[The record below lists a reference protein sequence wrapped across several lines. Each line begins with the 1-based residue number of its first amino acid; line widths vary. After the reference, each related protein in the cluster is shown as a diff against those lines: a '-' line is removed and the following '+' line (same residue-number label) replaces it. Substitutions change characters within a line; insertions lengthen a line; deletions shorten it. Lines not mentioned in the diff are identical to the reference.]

1 MVAKTYWLAGSALA
15 LLVAAGPAMAADLP
29 VAPVYKAPPPMIAP
43 LNWTGFYLG
52 AGSGFA
58 VFNADTSVQNPAGAP
73 LFATSTQG
81 GKGWLA
87 TGYVGYDYQIS
98 DHIVAGVLG
107 DFDFG
112 SVTGG
117 YLDPATG
124 GTGTMKEKYSWAAG
138 GRLGWLVFPEF
149 LAYVSGGYTQAHF
162 TGFSLSNGT
171 TLAAHNYSGW
181 FASIGVDTT
190 FPLLG
195 NGWFF
200 RSDFRYSQYGSA
212 TLAEVN
218 AAGAV
223 VDLQSIRPAVQ
234 AVTAGLI
241 YKFNSGVTTAPGAGF
256 SFGDFLRA
264 PRGPS
269 HWTGLYLAGGGGY
282 GTWAAYSTA
291 LSSPGGVPLASTTNG
306 GRGWFGTV
314 NGGYDYQLTDRLVAG
329 AFADFDF
336 ANIRGTFQD
345 PNPAGSLAGTMS
357 ERSSWAAGLRGGWL
371 ITPTILSYYNVAF
384 SQANFSSANMSG
396 VATLGSH
403 TYNGWF
409 LGSGLEAALP
419 FLGNGWFA
427 RVEYRYATYKS
438 ANISEVAASGAVL
451 DVITVNPVVQ
461 TVRTE
466 LVYRF

>member
-1 MVAKTYWLAGSALA
+1 
-15 LLVAAGPAMAADLP
+15 MATIIEL
-29 VAPVYKAPPPMIAP
+29 
-43 LNWTGFYLG
+43 
-52 AGSGFA
+52 
-58 VFNADTSVQNPAGAP
+58 
-73 LFATSTQG
+73 
-81 GKGWLA
+81 
-87 TGYVGYDYQIS
+87 S

-291 LSSPGGVPLASTTNG
+291 LSRGRRSPCQHHQWRT
-306 GRGWFGTV
+306 
-314 NGGYDYQLTDRLVAG
+314 RLVR
-329 AFADFDF
+329 
-336 ANIRGTFQD
+336 N
-345 PNPAGSLAGTMS
+345 
-357 ERSSWAAGLRGGWL
+357 
-371 ITPTILSYYNVAF
+371 
-384 SQANFSSANMSG
+384 SQ
-396 VATLGSH
+396 
-403 TYNGWF
+403 
-409 LGSGLEAALP
+409 
-419 FLGNGWFA
+419 
-427 RVEYRYATYKS
+427 RR
-438 ANISEVAASGAVL
+438 I
-451 DVITVNPVVQ
+451 
-461 TVRTE
+461 
-466 LVYRF
+466 

>member
-1 MVAKTYWLAGSALA
+1 
-15 LLVAAGPAMAADLP
+15 MAT
-29 VAPVYKAPPPMIAP
+29 I
-43 LNWTGFYLG
+43 
-52 AGSGFA
+52 
-58 VFNADTSVQNPAGAP
+58 
-73 LFATSTQG
+73 TQ
-81 GKGWLA
+81 L
-87 TGYVGYDYQIS
+87 S

-291 LSSPGGVPLASTTNG
+291 LSPGGVPLASTTNG

-384 SQANFSSANMSG
+384 SQANFSGANLGG

-409 LGSGLEAALP
+409 LGSGLETALP

-438 ANISEVAASGAVL
+438 ANISEVFPSGAL
-451 DVITVNPVVQ
+451 RDVMTVNPVVQ

>member
-1 MVAKTYWLAGSALA
+1 MVAKTFWLAGSALA

-58 VFNADTSVQNPAGAP
+58 VFNADTSVQNAAGAP

-241 YKFNSGVTTAPGAGF
+241 YKFNSGVTTAPGARVLVRRLPQGA
-256 SFGDFLRA
+256 SRA
-264 PRGPS
+264 LALDRPLPRRRWRLWHVGGIFDRS
-269 HWTGLYLAGGGGY
+269 VVAGRR
-282 GTWAAYSTA
+282 
-291 LSSPGGVPLASTTNG
+291 SPCQHHQWRT
-306 GRGWFGTV
+306 
-314 NGGYDYQLTDRLVAG
+314 RLVR
-329 AFADFDF
+329 
-336 ANIRGTFQD
+336 N
-345 PNPAGSLAGTMS
+345 
-357 ERSSWAAGLRGGWL
+357 
-371 ITPTILSYYNVAF
+371 
-384 SQANFSSANMSG
+384 SQ
-396 VATLGSH
+396 
-403 TYNGWF
+403 
-409 LGSGLEAALP
+409 
-419 FLGNGWFA
+419 
-427 RVEYRYATYKS
+427 RR
-438 ANISEVAASGAVL
+438 I
-451 DVITVNPVVQ
+451 
-461 TVRTE
+461 
-466 LVYRF
+466 

>member
-87 TGYVGYDYQIS
+87 TGYVGYDYALS

-223 VDLQSIRPAVQ
+223 VDLQSIRPVGPGGHRRADLQ
-234 AVTAGLI
+234 IQLRGHDR
-241 YKFNSGVTTAPGAGF
+241 SGRRVLVRRLPQG
-256 SFGDFLRA
+256 A
-264 PRGPS
+264 PR
-269 HWTGLYLAGGGGY
+269 TLALDRTLPRRRWRLWHVGSIFDHSCRR
-282 GTWAAYSTA
+282 AAFRLPAPPMADAAGSEQSTA
-291 LSSPGGVPLASTTNG
+291 DMTISSPT
-306 GRGWFGTV
+306 
-314 NGGYDYQLTDRLVAG
+314 
-329 AFADFDF
+329 
-336 ANIRGTFQD
+336 
-345 PNPAGSLAGTMS
+345 GSWRAHS
-357 ERSSWAAGLRGGWL
+357 R
-371 ITPTILSYYNVAF
+371 
-384 SQANFSSANMSG
+384 
-396 VATLGSH
+396 
-403 TYNGWF
+403 
-409 LGSGLEAALP
+409 
-419 FLGNGWFA
+419 
-427 RVEYRYATYKS
+427 
-438 ANISEVAASGAVL
+438 ISISR
-451 DVITVNPVVQ
+451 I
-461 TVRTE
+461 
-466 LVYRF
+466 

>member
-138 GRLGWLVFPEF
+138 GRLGWLVYPEF

-264 PRGPS
+264 PHGPS
-269 HWTGLYLAGGGGY
+269 HWTGLYVAGGGGY

-314 NGGYDYQLTDRLVAG
+314 NGGYDYQLTDRTRG
-329 AFADFDF
+329 GR
-336 ANIRGTFQD
+336 IRGFRFREYKGNLPGSESRRLSRRHDVGTIVMGGRSPRRLAHHADD
-345 PNPAGSLAGTMS
+345 P
-357 ERSSWAAGLRGGWL
+357 
-371 ITPTILSYYNVAF
+371 
-384 SQANFSSANMSG
+384 
-396 VATLGSH
+396 
-403 TYNGWF
+403 
-409 LGSGLEAALP
+409 
-419 FLGNGWFA
+419 
-427 RVEYRYATYKS
+427 
-438 ANISEVAASGAVL
+438 
-451 DVITVNPVVQ
+451 
-461 TVRTE
+461 E
-466 LVYRF
+466 LL

>member
-1 MVAKTYWLAGSALA
+1 MVGKTYWLAGSALA

-29 VAPVYKAPPPMIAP
+29 TPGPVYKAPPPMVAP
-43 LNWTGFYLG
+43 VNWTGFYIG

-58 VFNADTSVQNPAGAP
+58 VFDARTSVQGAGGAN
-73 LFATSTQG
+73 QG
-81 GKGWLA
+81 GKGWLVSGF
-87 TGYVGYDYQIS
+87 TGYDYQIGN
-98 DHIVAGVLG
+98 IVAGVLG
-107 DFDFG
+107 DFDWG
-112 SVTGG
+112 NVTGG

-124 GTGTMKEKYSWAAG
+124 GTGTMKEKYQWAVG

-162 TGFSLSNGT
+162 NGFGLTNGT
-171 TLAAHNYSGW
+171 TLPSNTYNGW

-200 RSDFRYSQYGSA
+200 RSDYRFAQYNTA

-218 AAGAV
+218 GAGAV
-223 VDLQSIRPAVQ
+223 VDLQTIRPSIQ
-234 AVTAGLI
+234 TVTAGLA
-241 YKFNSGVTTAPGAGF
+241 YKFNSAPTTALGAGF
-256 SFGDFLRA
+256 SFADFLRA

-269 HWTGLYLAGGGGY
+269 HWTGFYLAGGGGY

-291 LSSPGGVPLASTTNG
+291 LSSPGGVPLASTTNS

-314 NGGYDYQLTDRLVAG
+314 NGGYDYQVTDRLVAG

-336 ANIRGTFQD
+336 AGIKGTFQD
-345 PNPAGSLAGTMS
+345 PNPAGGGPLAGSMS

-371 ITPTILSYYNVAF
+371 ITPAILSYYDIAF
-384 SQANFSSANMSG
+384 SQANFSSANLNG
-396 VATLGSH
+396 VSTVGSH

-409 LGSGLEAALP
+409 LGTGLETALP
-419 FLGNGWFA
+419 FFGNGWFA
-427 RVEYRYATYKS
+427 RIEYRYATYKNS
-438 ANISEVAASGAVL
+438 NINNVLASGAIL
-451 DVITVNPVVQ
+451 DVMNVNPVVQ
-461 TVRTE
+461 TIRTE

>member
-1 MVAKTYWLAGSALA
+1 MVGKTYWLAGSALA
-15 LLVAAGPAMAADLP
+15 LLVAVGPAMAADLP
-29 VAPVYKAPPPMIAP
+29 TPAPVYKAPLLVAAP
-43 LNWTGFYLG
+43 VNWTGFYIG

-58 VFNADTSVQNPAGAP
+58 VFNADTSVQSAAGAP
-73 LFATSTQG
+73 ITATATQG
-81 GKGWLA
+81 GKGWLVSGF
-87 TGYVGYDYQIS
+87 TGYDYQIGN
-98 DHIVAGVLG
+98 IVAGVLG

-117 YLDPATG
+117 YLDPSTG
-124 GTGTMKEKYSWAAG
+124 ATGTMKEKYQWAAG

-171 TLAAHNYSGW
+171 TLPANTYNGW

-200 RSDFRYSQYGSA
+200 RSDYRYAQYSAA
-212 TLAEVN
+212 TLAEVS

-223 VDLQSIRPAVQ
+223 IDLQTIRPTVQ
-234 AVTAGLI
+234 TVTAGLA
-241 YKFNSGVTTAPGAGF
+241 YKFNSGPSTALGAGF
-256 SFGDFLRA
+256 SFADFLRA

-269 HWTGLYLAGGGGY
+269 HWTGFYLAGGGGY

-291 LSSPGGVPLASTTNG
+291 LSSPGSVPLASTTNG

-336 ANIRGTFQD
+336 ANIKGTFQD
-345 PNPAGSLAGTMS
+345 PNPPALAGSMS

-371 ITPTILSYYNVAF
+371 ITPAILKSGMWLAGDAF
-384 SQANFSSANMSG
+384 EQRGGQSRLADARFTGKQHHL
-396 VATLGSH
+396 T
-403 TYNGWF
+403 
-409 LGSGLEAALP
+409 
-419 FLGNGWFA
+419 FA
-427 RVEYRYATYKS
+427 S
-438 ANISEVAASGAVL
+438 L
-451 DVITVNPVVQ
+451 C
-461 TVRTE
+461 
-466 LVYRF
+466 L